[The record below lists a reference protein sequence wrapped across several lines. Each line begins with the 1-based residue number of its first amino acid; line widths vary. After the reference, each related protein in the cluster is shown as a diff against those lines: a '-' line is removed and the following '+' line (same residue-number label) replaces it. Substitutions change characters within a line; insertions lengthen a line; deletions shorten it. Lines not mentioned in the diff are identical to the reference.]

1 MLDDIVNKCNNT
13 VHRVILMLNTMKNL
27 IKKILNLKL
36 VTMLEFQNIKKIL
49 LKDIPQIGQKFL
61 LLVKLKIQFL
71 GHM

>member
-27 IKKILNLKL
+27 IKKIVNLKL